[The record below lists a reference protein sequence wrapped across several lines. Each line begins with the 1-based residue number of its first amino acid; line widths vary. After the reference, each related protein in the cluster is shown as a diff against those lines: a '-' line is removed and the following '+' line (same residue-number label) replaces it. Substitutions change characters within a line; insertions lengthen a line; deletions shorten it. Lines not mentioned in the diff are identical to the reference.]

1 MPNPSRATSNFHAL
15 LIGIDKYLENELP
28 DGCYYRDLSGCVR
41 DIKHIERFLLTTLG
55 VPSKNIIQLTA
66 TDNGSTKPAEPR
78 KLWPTY
84 ENIVA
89 GFQALTRK
97 AKAGDQIYI
106 HYSGH
111 GGIVKSLVPELK
123 SNGLDE
129 SLVPTNIGYSEARYL
144 RDIEMAK
151 LLFAMADRKI
161 SVTMVLDSCHSAGM
175 TRGPDA
181 RIRGLGSV
189 DTTPRPTD
197 SLVGSIDELAEAWR
211 QTEGEKSRGLSGAP
225 WLPASEGIVVL
236 SACGPSE
243 LAYEYAFD
251 GVESNGA
258 LTYWFLNSLGELG
271 LNLNYKQLHD
281 RVVAKV
287 HSHFANQTPHL
298 EGDGNRIVFGMDRVP
313 VSYTAVVMEVD
324 PDKGRVLLNGG
335 QAQGLRRG
343 SEFAIHSLTKDG
355 QDDPRERLGLATIDS
370 LGATDSW
377 AKFSSTIGGVDIVK
391 QGDQAVLINP
401 SSIQLLKNV
410 RLLKE
415 SGKTGVL
422 KKHQGTLDS
431 IRDAIKRSARLKLV
445 GNKNSASYQVA
456 LSKHEEIEIL
466 DSAGKNLT
474 TNVPVTETAITT
486 VINRL
491 EHLTKYHAIQELD
504 NHDTQSPLARKL
516 LVEWVGYQNEFEY
529 GLKPDPIPF
538 GSRNKTPT
546 VRVGNWVFFRIKNL
560 SDSLLNVAVLD
571 LQPDWGISQV
581 HPVPPLW
588 FVELEPGCEELVS
601 LLSDLP
607 EGCKNGRDIL
617 KIFASLGSANFRWL
631 QLPSLDGGKRGPK
644 DEIGEP
650 SGLNLLL
657 DAISDDKPTVRN
669 LSPAAYPSRG
679 WTTSQIELNIT
690 S

>member
-1 MPNPSRATSNFHAL
+1 MPDPSRAAPKFYAL

-28 DGCYYRDLSGCVR
+28 DGCYYGDLSGCVR
-41 DIKHIERFLLTTLG
+41 DINHVERFLLTTLG
-55 VPSKNIIQLTA
+55 IPGKNIIKLTA
-66 TDNGSTKPAEPR
+66 SGDGSSKPAEPR

-89 GFQALTRK
+89 GFQTLTRK

-111 GGIVKSLVPELK
+111 GGIVKSLVPGLK
-123 SNGLDE
+123 SNGFDE
-129 SLVPTNIGYSEARYL
+129 SLVPTNIGHSEARYL

-151 LLFAMADRKI
+151 LLRSMADRKLL
-161 SVTMVLDSCHSAGM
+161 VTMVLDSCHSAGM

-211 QTEGEKSRGLSGAP
+211 QAGGEKSRGLSGAP
-225 WLPASEGIVVL
+225 WLPASEGTIVL

-251 GVESNGA
+251 GIESNGA

-271 LNLNYKQLHD
+271 LNLTYKQLHD

-287 HSHFANQTPHL
+287 HNHFANQTPHL
-298 EGDGNRIVFGMDRVP
+298 EGDGNRIVFGMNRIP
-313 VSYTAVVMEVD
+313 ASYTAVVMAVD
-324 PDKGRVLLNGG
+324 PGKSRVLLNAG
-335 QAQGLRRG
+335 QAQGVRSG
-343 SEFAIHSLTKDG
+343 SEFAIHALTKSDSA
-355 QDDPRERLGLATIDS
+355 LGVARIDS

-377 AKFSSTIGGVDIVK
+377 AKFTSSTASVNMVQ

-401 SSIQLLKNV
+401 GSIQLVKNV

-415 SGKTGVL
+415 SGKTRAL
-422 KKHQGTLDS
+422 KSHHKTLDL
-431 IRDAIKRSARLKLV
+431 IRDAIERSAWLKLV
-445 GNKNSASYQVA
+445 DKKNPASYQVA
-456 LSKHEEIEIL
+456 LSKDDELEIL
-466 DSAGKNLT
+466 DSSGKNLT
-474 TNVPVTETAITT
+474 SNVPISNTT
-486 VINRL
+486 TTTIMNRL
-491 EHLTKYHAIQELD
+491 EHLAKYHVVQELD
-504 NHDTQSPLARKL
+504 NHDTQSPLSRKL

-529 GLKPDPIPF
+529 GERPAPMPF
-538 GSRNKTPT
+538 ASNKTPT
-546 VRVGNWVFFRIKNL
+546 VKVAEWVFFRIKNL

-581 HPVPPLW
+581 HPAPPLW
-588 FVELEPGCEELVS
+588 FVELESGCEELVP
-601 LLSDLP
+601 LQADLP
-607 EGCKNGRDIL
+607 EGCAKGRDIL
-617 KIFASLGSANFRWL
+617 KVFASLGSANFRWL
-631 QLPSLDGGKRGPK
+631 QMPSLDGGKRGPK
-644 DEIGEP
+644 NGTGDP

-657 DAISDDKPTVRN
+657 DAISDERPAMRN
-669 LSPAAYPSRG
+669 LSPVAYPSRG
-679 WTTSQIELNIT
+679 WTTAQIELNIT
-690 S
+690 T